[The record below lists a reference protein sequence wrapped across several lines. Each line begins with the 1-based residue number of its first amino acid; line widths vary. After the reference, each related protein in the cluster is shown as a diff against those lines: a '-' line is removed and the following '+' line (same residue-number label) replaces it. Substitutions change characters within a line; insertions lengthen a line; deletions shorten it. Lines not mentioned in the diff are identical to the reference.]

1 MLLFFNINFL
11 KIIYLFIYFWPC
23 WLFIAACGL
32 SLVAVNGG
40 YPCYSPL
47 FMALPFF
54 LLHHLSLFYSFLLLF
69 FFLNLFIYFIYFWL
83 HWVLVAARGLS
94 LSCGDLRLLIV
105 VASLAAEHGLLG
117 ARASVVVAHGL
128 RCSAAC
134 GIFLDQGLNLC
145 PLHWQM
151 DS

>member
-1 MLLFFNINFL
+1 MGATLVILLFLWLCLSFSC
-11 KIIYLFIYFWPC
+11 IICLCFIPSYF
-23 WLFIAACGL
+23 
-32 SLVAVNGG
+32 
-40 YPCYSPL
+40 
-47 FMALPFF
+47 
-54 LLHHLSLFYSFLLLF
+54 F
-69 FFLNLFIYFIYFWL
+69 FFLNLFLYFIYFWL

>member
-1 MLLFFNINFL
+1 MLALHCCLRAFSSCGEWGLPLLFSSFYGFAFL
-11 KIIYLFIYFWPC
+11 
-23 WLFIAACGL
+23 
-32 SLVAVNGG
+32 
-40 YPCYSPL
+40 SPASFVSVL
-47 FMALPFF
+47 F
-54 LLHHLSLFYSFLLLF
+54 LLTSF